1 LDGLL
6 VAIFD
11 DEEPPKLRNKSL
23 MSSNLEEEEEEEEAV
38 EFPYLPLREFKLSI
52 LSLSMEVGCA
62 IIMACLDHP
71 PRPKRYPLEDVLHG

>member
-1 LDGLL
+1 MDGLL
-6 VAIFD
+6 VAMFD

-23 MSSNLEEEEEEEEAV
+23 MSSNLEEEEEEEAV

-62 IIMACLDHP
+62 FIMACLNHP

>member
-1 LDGLL
+1 MDGLL

-11 DEEPPKLRNKSL
+11 DNEPPKLRNKSL
-23 MSSNLEEEEEEEEAV
+23 MSSNLEEEEEEEAV

-62 IIMACLDHP
+62 FIMACLDHP
-71 PRPKRYPLEDVLHG
+71 PRPKRYPFEDVLHG

>member
-1 LDGLL
+1 MDGLL
-6 VAIFD
+6 VAMFD
-11 DEEPPKLRNKSL
+11 DDEPPKLRNKSL
-23 MSSNLEEEEEEEEAV
+23 MSSNLEEEEEEESV

-62 IIMACLDHP
+62 FIMACLDHP